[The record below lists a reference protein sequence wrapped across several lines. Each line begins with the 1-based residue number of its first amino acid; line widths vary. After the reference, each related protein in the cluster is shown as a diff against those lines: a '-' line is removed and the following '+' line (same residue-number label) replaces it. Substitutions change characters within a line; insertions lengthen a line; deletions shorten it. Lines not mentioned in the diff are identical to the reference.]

1 MLDEILRLLTFNH
14 NLSLPILL
22 LCHIKFNIM
31 LMGKTVLSVLHL
43 FQQVSWLGS
52 DCFIRVYL
60 GKVKNQIC
68 ICS

>member
-1 MLDEILRLLTFNH
+1 MLDKMLKLLTFIR
-14 NLSLPILL
+14 NLFLPILL
-22 LCHIKFNIM
+22 CRIKFNIM

-60 GKVKNQIC
+60 GKVKN
-68 ICS
+68 

>member
-1 MLDEILRLLTFNH
+1 MLDKMLRLLTFIR
-14 NLSLPILL
+14 NLFLPILL
-22 LCHIKFNIM
+22 CRIKFNIM

-60 GKVKNQIC
+60 GKVKN
-68 ICS
+68 